1 MEYTIEEF
9 FLDFREE
16 YTLKAEGG
24 NDFTQATFIE
34 EFANELNQSGF
45 IEGFDPCYY
54 NAQRGMRVDGYWFGS
69 DLNLDLFV
77 ADFDFRTKLESLTKT
92 ETDAIF
98 NRVTN
103 FFTSCRQK
111 QLHEDLEESAPEY
124 GLARQISEQKT
135 ITKINIIIISE
146 RSLSSRLGS
155 IPDQLICN
163 INTSFHIWDMSRLF
177 MQQSSKGQRESLD
190 IDLIEKYNAG
200 ISCLKANMGKGKRDS
215 YLAVVPGKIL
225 ASLYKDFG
233 TRLLEQNVRVF
244 LQARSK
250 INRDIRAT
258 IVNEPDMFFAY
269 NNGITATADEVTLS
283 NNGSGFEIS
292 RIKNLQIVNG
302 GQTTASIFHT
312 HRLDSDKFSIDDIY
326 VQMKLT
332 VISSDD
338 TQTIVPNIS
347 RYANTQ
353 NRINPADFFS
363 NSPYQ
368 MRMEELSRRMLVP
381 PSGDSIR
388 ETKWFYERSRGQYND
403 AQSTKTQGERKAFQ
417 ALYPKR
423 QMFAKTDLAKFEN
436 VWLGNPIDV
445 NRGAEFN
452 FKEFVKR
459 IAKEWDANSEQFN
472 ERYFKQTV
480 ARGLIFRATEKIISA
495 QEWYGGYR
503 ANIVAYTL
511 AIISEIIKL
520 QKKELDLIDIYNKQ
534 ELPEFLSETIKNVA
548 KFTNDDI
555 ISGAGTTNV
564 TEWCKKPVCWS
575 HILGQITDIKKLVH
589 PDFNNNLLNL
599 ETVNQEKKSAAK
611 TQKIDDGISVQAEVI
626 AITPAGWNRLW
637 AEGLD
642 KKKLSDL
649 DVQLLKLAVQIP
661 KKLPSEKQCKI
672 LLEIRDK
679 LHAEGIRL

>member
-9 FLDFREE
+9 FSDFREE
-16 YTLKAEGG
+16 YTIKAEGG

-34 EFANELNQSGF
+34 EFADELIQSGF
-45 IEGFDPCYY
+45 IEGFSPCYY
-54 NAQRGMRVDGYWFGS
+54 NAQRGMRIDGYWFGS

-77 ADFDFRTKLESLTKT
+77 ADFEFRTKPESLTKT

-103 FFTSCRQK
+103 FFTSCRLK
-111 QLHEDLEESAPEY
+111 KLYEDLEDSSPEY

-135 ITKINIIIISE
+135 ISKINIIIISE
-146 RSLSSRLGS
+146 RSLSARLGA
-155 IPDQLICN
+155 IQDQTLCDIT
-163 INTSFHIWDMSRLF
+163 TSFHIWDMTRLF

-190 IDLIEKYNAG
+190 IDLIEKYNTG
-200 ISCLKANMGKGKRDS
+200 IPCLKANMGEGKRDS

-225 ASLYKDFG
+225 SSLYKDYG

-250 INRDIRAT
+250 INRDIKAT
-258 IVNEPDMFFAY
+258 ILSEADMFFAY
-269 NNGITATADEVTLS
+269 NNGITATADEVTLTDT
-283 NNGSGFEIS
+283 GAGLEMS

-312 HRLDSDKFSIDDIY
+312 HRTESNQFSIDDIF

-332 VISSDD
+332 VISNED
-338 TQTIVPNIS
+338 TQTVVPNIS
-347 RYANTQ
+347 RFSNTQ

-417 ALYPKR
+417 TLYPKR
-423 QMFAKTDLAKFEN
+423 QMFTKTDLAKFEN
-436 VWLGNPIDV
+436 VWLGNPVGI

-452 FKEFVKR
+452 FKEFVTR
-459 IAKEWDANSEQFN
+459 IGKEWDANSEQFN
-472 ERYFKQTV
+472 EHYFKQTV
-480 ARGLIFRATEKIISA
+480 SRGLIFRATEKIISA
-495 QEWYGGYR
+495 QDWYGGYR

-511 AIISEIIKL
+511 AIISEIIRL
-520 QKKELDLIDIYNKQ
+520 EKKELDLISIYNKQ
-534 ELPEFLSETIKNVA
+534 ELPEFLSETIGNIA
-548 KFTNDDI
+548 KYVNDDI
-555 ISGAGTTNV
+555 IEGAGTANV
-564 TEWCKKPVCWS
+564 TEWCKKPACWAR
-575 HILGQITDIKKLVH
+575 ILGKITEIEKLVNV
-589 PDFNNNLLNL
+589 DFKENLLNL
-599 ETVNQEKKSAAK
+599 EAIKQEKKSAAK
-611 TQKIDDGISVQAEVI
+611 TQKIDDGISLQSQVLE
-626 AITPAGWNRLW
+626 ITAAGWNRLY
-637 AEGLD
+637 AEGAN
-642 KKKLSDL
+642 KKLLSEFEIS
-649 DVQLLKLAVQIP
+649 LLKIAIQIP
-661 KKLPSEKQCKI
+661 KKLPSEKQAKS

-679 LHAEGIRL
+679 LHKEGIRL